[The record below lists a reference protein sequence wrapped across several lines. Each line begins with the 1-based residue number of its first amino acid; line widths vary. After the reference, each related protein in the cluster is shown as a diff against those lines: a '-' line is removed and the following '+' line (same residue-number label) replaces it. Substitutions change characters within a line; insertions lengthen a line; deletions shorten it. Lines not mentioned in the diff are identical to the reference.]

1 MDNFEEYDKL
11 KTKILKY
18 VLYKKRTEAEIKLK
32 FSELPLEQVE
42 EVIEELKTNGYIN
55 DLEYIK
61 RAVAEFKNLKN
72 MSIKE
77 IEYKLIAKGI
87 KKNDIDEFICQ
98 NKEEMLEYEINSA
111 KNIFT
116 KKQNAMSTEEIEQ
129 YLRKKGYL
137 SDTIKLAQE

>member
-1 MDNFEEYDKL
+1 
-11 KTKILKY
+11 
-18 VLYKKRTEAEIKLK
+18 
-32 FSELPLEQVE
+32 
-42 EVIEELKTNGYIN
+42 
-55 DLEYIK
+55 
-61 RAVAEFKNLKN
+61 

-77 IEYKLIAKGI
+77 IEYKLIARGI
-87 KKNDIDEFICQ
+87 KKNDIDDFICQ

-137 SDTIKLAQE
+137 SETIKLAQE

>member
-1 MDNFEEYDKL
+1 
-11 KTKILKY
+11 
-18 VLYKKRTEAEIKLK
+18 
-32 FSELPLEQVE
+32 
-42 EVIEELKTNGYIN
+42 
-55 DLEYIK
+55 
-61 RAVAEFKNLKN
+61 

-77 IEYKLIAKGI
+77 IEYKLMAKGI
-87 KKNDIDEFICQ
+87 KKNDIDDFICQ

>member
-1 MDNFEEYDKL
+1 
-11 KTKILKY
+11 
-18 VLYKKRTEAEIKLK
+18 
-32 FSELPLEQVE
+32 
-42 EVIEELKTNGYIN
+42 
-55 DLEYIK
+55 
-61 RAVAEFKNLKN
+61 

-98 NKEEMLEYEINSA
+98 NKEEMLEYEIHSA

-116 KKQNAMSTEEIEQ
+116 KKQNTMSTEEIVQ